1 MKKTRGD
8 KTKKRQ
14 TKNKK
19 IKGGSKSTTRKSPN
33 AISKN
38 EKKKLKMLA
47 IIYADVI
54 NELVFCTYDAFD
66 KIENAKLTEEERN
79 FYKTFINCAVNNV
92 FKRLYEIGMIS
103 KKDIKNLI
111 ETVRMYINTK
121 YVGGARSFGNN
132 TTITGTIM
140 IFVIIIISIYLNSI
154 YNSNV
159 ASNSNNNSKLIAN
172 DETSAITVGKIFAP
186 VNNFFGKIKT
196 NKELEKY
203 STNYFKSCFMTSFFY
218 KMSMTQMSNAE
229 KNKFLELFKHYFRGA
244 FTQNPAKVSYLP
256 NIFKK
261 QLLGGEYDNRQ
272 YLGVAMN
279 GFHLNE
285 ITMQIEQIINELVT
299 TLGMQSI
306 PPSKD
311 PDNIINEFLKAD
323 IDKSLIFSGGNSTL
337 RIVMEDTHVYLLL
350 TYYIIDKNNEVV
362 VSNCVVD
369 PSHMIEPFNINGDGN
384 FKMYCGE
391 NFPFPQETFSNANII
406 VSETPISTYMS
417 MRGFSRNSTIR
428 DIERWNPGRTDLN
441 PQPNI
446 TESMEYLKLFTNDIL
461 EALKEQTQLLKL
473 FGLNQ
478 DNPEL
483 KRLFLDSHNQLELLL
498 NAASAVYFGNKFI
511 KPYNSWVNTPPRS
524 EYKLPKENELEKLY
538 LNNELHKLDSSRK
551 KMNNFT

>member
-14 TKNKK
+14 TKIKK
-19 IKGGSKSTTRKSPN
+19 IQGGSKSKSITRKSPK
-33 AISKN
+33 AISKK
-38 EKKKLKMLA
+38 EKDKILMLA
-47 IIYADVI
+47 IIYVDVI
-54 NELVFCTYDAFD
+54 NDLVFCTYDAFD

-79 FYKTFINCAVNNV
+79 FYKAFINCAVNDV
-92 FKRLYEIGMIS
+92 FKRLYEIDMIS
-103 KKDIKNLI
+103 EKDIENLI
-111 ETVRMYINTK
+111 KTMRMYIYNK
-121 YVGGARSFGNN
+121 SVGGGGSFKNN
-132 TTITGTIM
+132 TTITGTMM
-140 IFVIIIISIYLNSI
+140 IFVIIMIAIYLKSI

-159 ASNSNNNSKLIAN
+159 ASNNNPKLIAN
-172 DETSAITVGKIFAP
+172 DATSAITVGEVFSP
-186 VNNFFGKIKT
+186 VNNFFGQIKT

-203 STNYFKSCFMTSFFY
+203 STNYFGSCFMTSFFY

-229 KNKFLELFKHYFRGA
+229 KNKFLKIFKHYFRGA

-261 QLLGGEYDNRQ
+261 QLLGGKYDNRQ
-272 YLGVAMN
+272 YLGVALN

-311 PDNIINEFLKAD
+311 PDNLINEFLKTD
-323 IDKSLIFSGGNSTL
+323 IDKSLISSGGNSTL
-337 RIVMEDTHVYLLL
+337 RIVIEDTHVYLLL
-350 TYYIIDKNNEVV
+350 TYYMIDKNNEVV

-417 MRGFSRNSTIR
+417 MRGFSPDSTINYV
-428 DIERWNPGRTDLN
+428 ETLN
-441 PQPNI
+441 AGSYLNQPNI
-446 TESMEYLKLFTNDIL
+446 TESMEYMKLFINDII
-461 EALKEQTQLLKL
+461 EALEEQTQLLKL

-483 KRLFLDSHNQLELLL
+483 KRLFLDSYYNIKLLI
-498 NAASAVYFGNKFI
+498 NATNAVYFGNKFI
-511 KPYNSWVNTPPRS
+511 APYNKWINTPPGS
-524 EYKLPKENELEKLY
+524 EYELSKEDDKALSNFYLINELY
-538 LNNELHKLDSSRK
+538 KLDSSSK
-551 KMNNFT
+551 K